1 MSKTRKIVGK
11 FAPYSRLASRY
22 LLFSLVIALL
32 PLFILSLLYDNYVVE
47 LIEEVTDQK
56 NTTQVV
62 AYENTVRHFI
72 KERAQE
78 LDDLKA
84 QFDRPQFYQS
94 DQTEDLIPELEA
106 IVRVL
111 LDNKSI
117 YGVVFYNA
125 ENKIVRTFPSDLNF
139 IKKPGR
145 LPYVNSDQLK
155 VLGPSTPENGLPS
168 WFILKSQVNAGEEGI
183 GLVLRF
189 ATLTGFM
196 NDFSVPGIRE
206 AYLKTPDGKFYD
218 AAGRAQDLPNRAK
231 LRNVIEI
238 LPGWQVYLDH
248 DTSVTIPQ
256 SKQVR
261 YFLILTAIITAL
273 VILYLNYSVSNR
285 INKQIG
291 HLLRRVEKVA
301 QGDINTPLKV
311 SGNWEIHNLSLSIE
325 SMRNQLRKFIR
336 SSLEME
342 RRASLGQMAAGV
354 AHEVRNPLATINTA
368 VQALSKTETDQE
380 KLELM
385 GIMSDEISRTNTV
398 IEDLLDYARPRDP
411 QPELFEV
418 QELIDH
424 TKTLADVVAKKQ
436 HITILAEI
444 KSDPSTPLTIYG
456 DPVHMR
462 QVLLNLVLNG
472 LQAMEGMKGGHVL
485 IRARLHKEGC
495 ELAIADEGEG
505 IDPEKIARI
514 VEPFFTTKAQGTGLG
529 LSICSSLI
537 SRNHGT
543 MTFESEPGK
552 GTTVLLNLPRKAWQ
566 EENEKG

>member
-1 MSKTRKIVGK
+1 MSKTKNIFGK

-22 LLFSLVIALL
+22 LLFSLVLALL
-32 PLFILSLLYDNYVVE
+32 PLFVLSILYDNYVVE
-47 LIEEVTDQK
+47 LIEKITDQK

-62 AYENTVRHFI
+62 AYENTVHHFV

-84 QFDRPQFYQS
+84 QFDRPQFYEQ
-94 DQTEDLIPELEA
+94 DQEESLIPELEA
-106 IVRVL
+106 LVRVL
-111 LDNKSI
+111 VDNKSI
-117 YGVVFYNA
+117 YGIVFFDRQ
-125 ENKIVRTFPSDLNF
+125 ENIVRSFPSDLSF
-139 IKKPGR
+139 VAETDK
-145 LPYVNSDQLK
+145 LPRVKSDQID
-155 VLGPSTPENGLPS
+155 VIGPATPANGLPS
-168 WFILKSQVNAGEEGI
+168 WFILKSPLNDKKEGI

-189 ATLTGFM
+189 ATLASFM

-206 AYLKTPDGKFYD
+206 PYLRAPDGMYYD
-218 AAGRAQDLPNRAK
+218 SAGSVQSQPDTEDFRK
-231 LRNVIEI
+231 IIEV
-238 LPGWQVYLDH
+238 LPGWELYLDH
-248 DTSVTIPQ
+248 EKTSAFPQ

-261 YFLILTAIITAL
+261 YFLMLTAAFTAL

-285 INKQIG
+285 INRQIG

-325 SMRNQLRKFIR
+325 SMRHQLRKFIR
-336 SSLEME
+336 SNLEME

-368 VQALSKTETDQE
+368 VQALSKTETDRE

-424 TKTLADVVAKKQ
+424 TKTLADVMAKKQ
-436 HITILAEI
+436 MAKILTRVESDGAE
-444 KSDPSTPLTIYG
+444 PLTIYG

-462 QVLLNLVLNG
+462 QVLLNLVLNA
-472 LQAMEGMKGGHVL
+472 LQAMENIENAAVVIHAQKGTEGSEL
-485 IRARLHKEGC
+485 I
-495 ELAIADEGEG
+495 ISDIGEG
-505 IDPEKIARI
+505 IAPDKLARI
-514 VEPFFTTKAQGTGLG
+514 VEPFFTTKSQGTGLG

-537 SRNHGT
+537 SRNHGK
-543 MTFESEPGK
+543 MNFESEVGK
-552 GTTVLLNLPRKAWQ
+552 GTTVRLILPNAPWQ
-566 EENEKG
+566 HNEDKG